1 MFSKYHIPTPDSRLM
16 FFLKLHRNK
25 LIRALE
31 VQFIPEVSFQLD
43 AVDAL
48 LDEKGGMHE
57 H

>member
-25 LIRALE
+25 LIRSLE

-48 LDEKGGMHE
+48 LNTQGGGHE
-57 H
+57 